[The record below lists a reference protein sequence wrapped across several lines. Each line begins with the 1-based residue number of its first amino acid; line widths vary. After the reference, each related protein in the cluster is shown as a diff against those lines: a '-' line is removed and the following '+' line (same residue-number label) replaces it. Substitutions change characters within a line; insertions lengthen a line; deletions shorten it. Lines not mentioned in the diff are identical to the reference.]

1 MTVLAGGTNRDES
14 VTSSGSA
21 APSVVHNQSV
31 LKAVALIGCFVD
43 SAEGKTLTELARQ
56 TGMNVSTAYRMLQTL
71 TLTGVLR
78 RNDGE
83 ERYFVGP
90 MLLAL
95 AGSTFSSNG
104 YGVALD
110 VLRGLAEETGESTS
124 LGIRDGLCVVVL
136 LSSGSSQQLRFMHRA
151 GERIPIHCS
160 AMGKALLAS
169 GGASLAQTVAALGRL
184 HPMTPRSISRTDVL
198 LADLERIRQTG
209 YAVED
214 EESHLG
220 VRSLAMVATGGDTA
234 RIAIG
239 IQGPV
244 SRMSAE
250 RLEYLLELLHN
261 ATRLVAKLPI
271 MERLGH
277 SG

>member
-14 VTSSGSA
+14 APSNGAA
-21 APSVVHNQSV
+21 APGVVHNQSV

-43 SAEGKTLTELARQ
+43 SAEGKTLTELARH

-104 YGVALD
+104 YGIALD
-110 VLRGLAEETGESTS
+110 VLRALSEETGESAS
-124 LGIRDGLCVVVL
+124 LGIRDGDCVVVL

-169 GGASLAQTVAALGRL
+169 RGINLAQAVAGLGRL
-184 HPMTPRSISRTDVL
+184 HPMTPHSICRTDVL
-198 LADLERIRQTG
+198 LAELERIRQTG
-209 YAVED
+209 HAVEE

-220 VRSLAMVATGGDTA
+220 VRSLAMIAAGGDTA
-234 RIAIG
+234 RIAVG
-239 IQGPV
+239 VQGPV

-250 RLEYLLELLHN
+250 RMEFLLELLRN
-261 ATRLVAKLPI
+261 ATNLVAKLPI
-271 MERLGH
+271 MERLGT